1 MKALFPILFVSVFIL
16 FHLYI
21 YFRAVK
27 RFDFSS
33 DTKRY
38 MKYFL
43 IINMAGVI
51 LYMFARYSI
60 SIPNF
65 IYLLLSL
72 SIGVGFV
79 LFIGALIYDL
89 LHFLHLK
96 TPLNNKRREFM
107 KKSIDG
113 GFLAAGVL
121 YTGVGINNGCKIPEI
136 NPIELKLDNLDKDIT
151 IAQISDLHI
160 GGLVDKHF
168 VKTVVDKINTL
179 GVDIVAI
186 TGDLVDAKI
195 EMVEEAVDELG
206 NLKAKY
212 GAFFVVGNHEYFHGI
227 ENTMNYLEKQGIKVL
242 KNESIKLDRE
252 LYIAGVYDVFGERFG
267 KYKPDIKPIKNT
279 TPEDATTIL
288 LAHQPK
294 YIDQLDGFKPSLL
307 LSGHTHG
314 GQIYPFSYLVR
325 LAQPYLK
332 GLHKLDDN
340 SYIYVNRGSGF
351 WGPPMRIGSSSE
363 VTYLRLKA

>member
-1 MKALFPILFVSVFIL
+1 
-16 FHLYI
+16 
-21 YFRAVK
+21 
-27 RFDFSS
+27 
-33 DTKRY
+33 

-43 IINMAGVI
+43 IINMAGVAFYI
-51 LYMFARYSI
+51 LARYSL

-65 IYLLLSL
+65 LYLLLSL

-79 LFIGALIYDL
+79 LFLGAVIYDV

-96 TPLNNKRREFM
+96 TPLNERRREFM
-107 KKSIDG
+107 KKSIDS

-121 YTGVGINNGCKIPEI
+121 YTGVGINNGCKIPEV
-136 NPIELKLDNLDKDIT
+136 NPIELKLEGLDRDIT

-160 GGLVDKHF
+160 GGLVDKEF
-168 VKTVVDKINTL
+168 VKKVVDKINTL
-179 GVDIVAI
+179 QVDIVAI
-186 TGDLVDAKI
+186 TGDLVDAEISRVK
-195 EMVEEAVDELG
+195 EAVDALG
-206 NLKAKY
+206 GLKAKH
-212 GAFFVVGNHEYFHGI
+212 GVFFVVGNHEYFHGI
-227 ENTMNYLEKQGIKVL
+227 EKTIAYIKSLGIKIL
-242 KNESIKLDRE
+242 ENESVKLDDS

-267 KYKPDIKPIKNT
+267 KYKPDIEPIKSA
-279 TPEDATTIL
+279 TPKDATTIL

-294 YIDQLDGFKPSLL
+294 YIEQLKGFKPTLM

-332 GLHKLDDN
+332 GLHKLDEN

-351 WGPPMRIGSSSE
+351 WGPPMRVGSSSE
-363 VTYLRLKA
+363 ITYLRLKA